1 MTQTQTPS
9 MPDAAPDAGLAALPA
24 ELLQALV
31 AHSRDMLA
39 ITDATGTLVWAN
51 PRFAAATGYA
61 GRLAASLLDFT
72 IPGAA
77 GSAARLSFARM
88 LSSQGADG
96 GVVQLRGAAGAPFWA
111 DVHSARVGARI
122 VWTLADVTR
131 SRSLAARAARQD
143 ELLETA
149 QEFGRLG
156 IWEREI
162 PSGEGRWDKHVFGFW
177 GLDPAGETPNYD
189 AAIQRIHPDD
199 RARMIYSESTRRAGR
214 YAQRYRVIQPDGKT
228 RWIHSQWEVKNGARG
243 VPDRALG
250 VMMDDTEVYDA
261 ARTLSGVN
269 AQLKLA
275 VELGK
280 IAIWRH
286 DLRTGRMHYSDLAF
300 ELLGM
305 PPRPEGLSIDEVRS
319 FIHPD
324 DLPLVVESAQQALAS
339 NLPVDSEAR
348 YRHADGTWRYVLS
361 RRVVERNAK
370 GEAIA
375 FVGVALDMT
384 ERVEHLRHAEELARR
399 LDAASRAAGVGIWT
413 TTARPGG
420 ADWNA
425 QMFALF
431 DRCEPPH
438 PPSFGSWLQDS
449 VHPDDRKRVG
459 QRAHAYF
466 LGGDEPFEI
475 EFRAL
480 RRNGGLRWI
489 VVRADVDRVH
499 TGPRRVLGIAMDVTD
514 HHRALDA
521 LREASE
527 RAAFITGHAGI
538 GTWESDADGCGRW
551 NAQMFHLRGL
561 APRETAPRREEWMAL
576 VHPDDVPLVLE
587 GSRDAAAALL
597 PMAYEFRIRLPDGSI
612 RWLASRSSAV
622 LDEAGR
628 PARRVGVNWDIT
640 ESKNAAIARQQAELA
655 EREVEAKSQFLSR
668 ISHELRTPLN
678 AVLGFTQLLQIE
690 ARQAGQAD
698 QLAKLEHIRAA
709 GDHLLSLINDVLDL
723 SGLEAGEVR
732 LALRP
737 VDLAQLVRQSLP
749 LVQTLAAQ
757 HDVALEIGHAEG
769 FASADP
775 TRLRQVLINLLSNAI
790 KYNRPGGKVVV
801 ESRAAR
807 GEATLSVR
815 DTGRGL
821 GSEQIASLF
830 EPFNRFG
837 VENEGIEGT
846 GIGLT
851 IVKALVDGMRGRIQ
865 VESEPDRGTVFR
877 VTLPAAANV
886 GASVDAAADRAGI
899 ALDLASAPAVKR
911 AGTILYIED
920 NMVNVLLVEELVRAI
935 GGLTIVSEPTGAA
948 GVERATA
955 LLPDLVLVDL
965 QLPDFDGY
973 EVLRRLRADPRT
985 RSIPCVALSANAM
998 REDVER
1004 GLDGGFTD
1012 YWTKPIDFAVFIAA
1026 LHRLFPGARADDEAK
1041 LAARAEHAP
1050 GE

>member
-420 ADWNA
+420 VDWNA

-466 LGGDEPFEI
+466 LGGDDPFEI

-480 RRNGGLRWI
+480 RRTAACAGSSF
-489 VVRADVDRVH
+489 APTSTASTPDRVASSASPW
-499 TGPRRVLGIAMDVTD
+499 TSPTTTAPSTRCARPASAPRSSPPRR
-514 HHRALDA
+514 HRHMGVRRRR
-521 LREASE
+521 LR
-527 RAAFITGHAGI
+527 
-538 GTWESDADGCGRW
+538 RW

-561 APRETAPRREEWMAL
+561 APRETAPSREEWMAL

-587 GSRDAAAALL
+587 GSRMRRRRCCRWRTSSAFACPTAAFAGSRRARPRCSTRPGGRRAASASTGTSPKARTLRSRASRRNS
-597 PMAYEFRIRLPDGSI
+597 PSARSRRNRSSSRASATSCGRRST
-612 RWLASRSSAV
+612 RCSASRSCCRSKRA
-622 LDEAGR
+622 R
-628 PARRVGVNWDIT
+628 PAR
-640 ESKNAAIARQQAELA
+640 
-655 EREVEAKSQFLSR
+655 
-668 ISHELRTPLN
+668 
-678 AVLGFTQLLQIE
+678 
-690 ARQAGQAD
+690 
-698 QLAKLEHIRAA
+698 
-709 GDHLLSLINDVLDL
+709 
-723 SGLEAGEVR
+723 
-732 LALRP
+732 
-737 VDLAQLVRQSLP
+737 
-749 LVQTLAAQ
+749 
-757 HDVALEIGHAEG
+757 
-769 FASADP
+769 P
-775 TRLRQVLINLLSNAI
+775 TSS
-790 KYNRPGGKVVV
+790 P
-801 ESRAAR
+801 SSS
-807 GEATLSVR
+807 T
-815 DTGRGL
+815 
-821 GSEQIASLF
+821 
-830 EPFNRFG
+830 
-837 VENEGIEGT
+837 
-846 GIGLT
+846 
-851 IVKALVDGMRGRIQ
+851 
-865 VESEPDRGTVFR
+865 
-877 VTLPAAANV
+877 
-886 GASVDAAADRAGI
+886 
-899 ALDLASAPAVKR
+899 SAP
-911 AGTILYIED
+911 
-920 NMVNVLLVEELVRAI
+920 
-935 GGLTIVSEPTGAA
+935 P
-948 GVERATA
+948 ATTCS
-955 LLPDLVLVDL
+955 
-965 QLPDFDGY
+965 
-973 EVLRRLRADPRT
+973 R
-985 RSIPCVALSANAM
+985 
-998 REDVER
+998 
-1004 GLDGGFTD
+1004 
-1012 YWTKPIDFAVFIAA
+1012 
-1026 LHRLFPGARADDEAK
+1026 
-1041 LAARAEHAP
+1041 
-1050 GE
+1050 